1 MTRPTVDVMKRRSTA
16 DGEQVKGRRPKTP
29 EPKRG
34 NAPKNALR
42 RNPAISEKDAVIAR
56 LTGELREAFEQ
67 QDATSEVLEVIRSS
81 PGDPQPVFQ
90 ATLRNAVRLCDAKI
104 GNIYHWDGDALHV
117 VASHNTPPSFVEAR
131 RRSPFRADQSPIG
144 RMITTKTLQHV
155 VDASDVETHK
165 HLDPT
170 SAAAIDLGG
179 TRTVLGVPMLRE
191 NELIGALVLARQEV
205 RPFTDKQ
212 IELVNNF
219 AAQAVIAIENA
230 RLLNELR
237 QSFEQQT
244 ATGEI
249 LSSMS
254 GSIADTKPVFDAII
268 RNLLRLFGTRF
279 AVIQLLRDGMIHMAA
294 FAGEPGFER
303 VSNYFPRPLDDE
315 SFGARAMLLKE
326 AFQFAPLIGNPAVP
340 LLGQRTAHEFG
351 FNSIICTPMIRATR

>member
-34 NAPKNALR
+34 NA
-42 RNPAISEKDAVIAR
+42 AISEKDAVIAR

-90 ATLRNAVRLCDAKI
+90 ATLRNAVRLCDANI

-179 TRTVLGVPMLRE
+179 IRTVLGVPMLRE

-212 IELVNNF
+212 
-219 AAQAVIAIENA
+219 
-230 RLLNELR
+230 
-237 QSFEQQT
+237 
-244 ATGEI
+244 
-249 LSSMS
+249 
-254 GSIADTKPVFDAII
+254 
-268 RNLLRLFGTRF
+268 
-279 AVIQLLRDGMIHMAA
+279 
-294 FAGEPGFER
+294 
-303 VSNYFPRPLDDE
+303 
-315 SFGARAMLLKE
+315 
-326 AFQFAPLIGNPAVP
+326 
-340 LLGQRTAHEFG
+340 
-351 FNSIICTPMIRATR
+351 